1 MIEKIELQN
10 IRLFEGNQPRVF
22 TFDKG
27 IIVITG
33 SNGSGKS
40 TVLNS
45 IQWVIADTLEIPLR
59 YFRSSGCPDS
69 YPSFVSLWVEGL
81 YIKKSISWGKKDYST
96 QLEITQDGNIMTFP
110 NVTGGKNYILQSL
123 GLQPYLFNNGV
134 FLAQQTD
141 VALLT
146 RPSTARDFLFKLFD
160 VDKYENLNKKTKEN
174 IAEIE
179 TSARYLE
186 GKIQSI
192 KERLK
197 GYGGLEDIESLK
209 VRLDFLESTQQ
220 EWKQSLVSVNLPHLL
235 KVHAERK
242 LLYETIGT
250 VKKKIRGLSERDK
263 DKISKDL
270 EVVSSMESIIMD
282 NLNEIQSNL
291 NYLKSLIDILE
302 EGKCPTCSQ
311 DLNKEDVEKIKNRS
325 YKSIDL
331 YKRDKTQLQNYSP
344 ILKQMRNSLSSEL
357 QQAVIMESQKNSL
370 REMESRYLSMEDV
383 SSKIAWCSDLQNSSN
398 QLVQKIE
405 ELKYNL
411 KRMDEYDTERENM
424 EVAERDIVELLERKE
439 VLCVLRDAYGRDG
452 IPNYI
457 IESQLDTLKHSI
469 NENLQILSDG
479 DMEIEFVLFSN
490 GRETFEIVVKQGIFK
505 KPLFSLSGGE
515 TQRVLLSCAFG
526 LADFIKC
533 PVKWRIGDEI
543 DSSLDEEGILA
554 LKRLLTNK
562 RDKYE
567 QIILATHRDTMK
579 DIADNV
585 IDLG

>member
-10 IRLFEGNQPRVF
+10 IRLFEGKHPRVF

-27 IIVITG
+27 ITVITG

-40 TVLNS
+40 TILNS
-45 IQWVIADTLEIPLR
+45 IQWVITDTLEIPLR

-69 YPSFVSLWVEGL
+69 CPSFVSLWVEGL
-81 YIKKSISWGKKDYST
+81 HIKKSISWGKKDYST
-96 QLEITQDGNIMTFP
+96 QLEITKDGEIMTFP
-110 NVTGGKNYILQSL
+110 NVTGGKSYILQSL

-160 VDKYENLNKKTKEN
+160 LEKYEKLNKRTKEI

-179 TSARYLE
+179 SSSRYLE

-192 KERLK
+192 KVRLK
-197 GYGGLEDIESLK
+197 ECRELKDIALLREQLNH
-209 VRLDFLESTQQ
+209 LESTQK
-220 EWKQSLVSVNLPHLL
+220 EVKQYLVSINLPHLL
-235 KVHAERK
+235 KIHAERK
-242 LLYETIGT
+242 LLYNNIKSI
-250 VKKKIRGLSERDK
+250 KKEIKNLSVLDKNKINS
-263 DKISKDL
+263 DL
-270 EVVSSMESIIMD
+270 EMVSTLENLIIE
-282 NLNEIQSNL
+282 NLSGIQTNL
-291 NYLKSLIDILE
+291 NYLKSLLDIIE
-302 EGKCPTCSQ
+302 EGTCPTCNR
-311 DLNKEDVEKIKNRS
+311 DLSKEDVEKIKTHS
-325 YKSIDL
+325 QKEITAYST
-331 YKRDKTQLQNYSP
+331 DKTLLQNYNT
-344 ILKQMRNSLSSEL
+344 ILKRMNTSLSSDL
-357 QQAVIMESQKNSL
+357 QMATLLESNKNKL
-370 REMESRYLSMEDV
+370 RDLESRYYSLEDV
-383 SSKIAWCSDLQNSSN
+383 NSKITEYSNMQNSNN
-398 QLVQKIE
+398 QLIQNFEK
-405 ELKYNL
+405 LKYNL
-411 KRMDEYDTERENM
+411 RRLEEYETERENM
-424 EVAERDIVELLERKE
+424 ELAENEIVELLSRKE
-439 VLCVLRDAYGRDG
+439 LLCVLRDAYGRDG

-457 IESQLDTLKHSI
+457 IESQIDILKHSI

-515 TQRVLLSCAFG
+515 TQRVLLSCAWG

-543 DSSLDEEGILA
+543 DASLDEEGILS
-554 LKRLLTNK
+554 LKKLLTNK

-567 QIILATHRDTMK
+567 QLILATHRDVLK
-579 DIADNV
+579 DLADQIV
-585 IDLG
+585 EL